1 MTKDEE
7 LLLEITT
14 VDLLAKEFQHHD
26 KCYHD
31 YTQVLYTTKTK
42 TPVNEKDNFEDVCC
56 LTENDVITSQKC
68 VSMNI
73 LIHI

>member
-1 MTKDEE
+1 MTKDKE
-7 LLLEITT
+7 LLLEITK

-31 YTQVLYTTKTK
+31 YTQVLYTAKTK
-42 TPVNEKDNFEDVCC
+42 TPVNEKGNFEDVCR
-56 LTENDVITSQKC
+56 LTEDVIASQKC

-73 LIHI
+73 LIDV

>member
-7 LLLEITT
+7 LLLEITK

-31 YTQVLYTTKTK
+31 YTRVLYTTKTK
-42 TPVNEKDNFEDVCC
+42 TPVNEKGNFEDLCR
-56 LTENDVITSQKC
+56 LTEDDVIASQKC

-73 LIHI
+73 LIDV